1 MRNEGSSGPRGG
13 EWSAPPSPPRKV
25 LGRPGREGR
34 ILPRERLVIASRI
47 SRGMHP
53 GDYSRHLA
61 ELVARRAPFAVATVT
76 RTEGS
81 TLAKSGFKILI
92 TAAGEI
98 AGGTLGGGCPE
109 GPIVQ
114 VALETLA
121 MGEPRVLRIHL
132 VDTEGSVAGTLHESD
147 PNEIWVQTNCG
158 GVLEVYIEPMLPT
171 PRLVLIGQGG
181 KDDLEAALVHL
192 GQRLGFEVT
201 VVDPNPVLPEP
212 PHQIVRQSVVD
223 PVALRLGKTDY
234 VVVLTKGERDVAV
247 LEAVSKVPVKFVG
260 LLASR
265 HRLRQ
270 DLDALAQRG
279 VSTEFRTALHA
290 PIGIDIGAKTPEEIA
305 VAILADI
312 LATK

>member
-1 MRNEGSSGPRGG
+1 
-13 EWSAPPSPPRKV
+13 
-25 LGRPGREGR
+25 
-34 ILPRERLVIASRI
+34 
-47 SRGMHP
+47 MHP

-223 PVALRLGKTDY
+223 PVALGLGKTDY

-312 LATK
+312 LATKYGKAVVRVPAGTNPT